1 MKGNIRIVFFLCI
14 GLLICVLI
22 GQGGWLYKTRK
33 MEINRFRQE
42 AGDRLGDSFK
52 EFLDEEWMTRKVPF
66 SYGLKEDKKTFVY
79 GDSCRVREI
88 TLSFV
93 DQFREM
99 GRAVFYDYLYEQH
112 NFDVFQ
118 LDSLYRK
125 NLEKTGMNGLSGILL
140 RDSVGQVL
148 EVTGVCEGEI
158 RTVSVEAGYRCR
170 HRIEAVFQLPLI
182 FRSMIWHLVGGGDVF
197 LCFYR
202 VFGMVM
208 ESDSSDMAKRK
219 CADHGDSPF
228 GT

>member
-140 RDSVGQVL
+140 RF
-148 EVTGVCEGEI
+148 I
-158 RTVSVEAGYRCR
+158 P
-170 HRIEAVFQLPLI
+170 VFSKF
-182 FRSMIWHLVGGGDVF
+182 FR
-197 LCFYR
+197 YK
-202 VFGMVM
+202 
-208 ESDSSDMAKRK
+208 ESN
-219 CADHGDSPF
+219 
-228 GT
+228 